1 MTKEGTLTPECIFEV
16 DYSNYEKD
24 SIGNDD
30 DFFEILKDFLW
41 NRSEIEAE
49 PYLMLDLDIEDENGE
64 IFNQNL
70 IENETPLIPNPTVKE
85 PFQLIHEHTLEDASY
100 LFNYFNDDSPLDIEF
115 QNYDDQKFLI
125 DIKQEGKSCEY
136 DSEGDGG
143 TQDQF
148 VTFRFLDK
156 TGKIQSVRSS
166 EFADLPLE
174 LSEENEEEYIQNVKE
189 VAQNFYKKI
198 SQ

>member
-1 MTKEGTLTPECIFEV
+1 MSITINMTKAKNIHK
-16 DYSNYEKD
+16 NAIREKRKP
-24 SIGNDD
+24 
-30 DFFEILKDFLW
+30 L
-41 NRSEIEAE
+41 
-49 PYLMLDLDIEDENGE
+49 LD
-64 IFNQNL
+64 
-70 IENETPLIPNPTVKE
+70 
-85 PFQLIHEHTLEDASY
+85 A
-100 LFNYFNDDSPLDIEF
+100 LDIEF

-174 LSEENEEEYIQNVKE
+174 LSEENEEEYIHNVKE
-189 VAQNFYKKI
+189 VEKSLYI
-198 SQ
+198 SKNSQ

>member
-1 MTKEGTLTPECIFEV
+1 MIEGGELTPDCNFEV
-16 DYSNYEKD
+16 EWVNYREN
-24 SIGNDD
+24 SIKNEEDL
-30 DFFEILKDFLW
+30 FKILKEFLW
-41 NRSEIEAE
+41 HRCDRDIET
-49 PYLMLDLDIEDENGE
+49 YLMLSLNISGQEGEQFKEIYKEDKE
-64 IFNQNL
+64 
-70 IENETPLIPNPTVKE
+70 PLIPNPTKKE

-125 DIKQEGKSCEY
+125 DIKQEGKFCEY

>member
-1 MTKEGTLTPECIFEV
+1 MTKEGTLAPECIFEV

-24 SIGNDD
+24 SIG
-30 DFFEILKDFLW
+30 
-41 NRSEIEAE
+41 
-49 PYLMLDLDIEDENGE
+49 
-64 IFNQNL
+64 
-70 IENETPLIPNPTVKE
+70 
-85 PFQLIHEHTLEDASY
+85 
-100 LFNYFNDDSPLDIEF
+100 NDDSPLDIEF

-125 DIKQEGKSCEY
+125 DIKQEGKYCEY

-198 SQ
+198 S